1 MLSSS
6 LLPNVTAD
14 RPTSSKIAFDHEPVI
29 FVHAAICAQKQ
40 AGL

>member
-14 RPTSSKIAFDHEPVI
+14 KPTSSKIAFDHEPVI
-29 FVHAAICAQKQ
+29 FVHAAICTQNRT
-40 AGL
+40 GL